1 MSSDA
6 ICLQCNMEMSK
17 VFKSLVSR
25 MLQAIRI
32 QYTSHSEFCIS
43 LQLFQLLNFQSFS
56 KTKSGKTLFCNFDVF
71 LKSREM
77 IANSKG
83 ADNEPNIIHLS
94 KYTHT
99 HTHTL
104 VFLY

>member
-32 QYTSHSEFCIS
+32 QYTSHSEFCIP
-43 LQLFQLLNFQSFS
+43 LQLFQLLNFQSFFEN
-56 KTKSGKTLFCNFDVF
+56 KSGKTLFCNFDVF

-77 IANSKG
+77 VANSKG
-83 ADNEPNIIHLS
+83 TDNEPNIIHLS

-99 HTHTL
+99 YTL